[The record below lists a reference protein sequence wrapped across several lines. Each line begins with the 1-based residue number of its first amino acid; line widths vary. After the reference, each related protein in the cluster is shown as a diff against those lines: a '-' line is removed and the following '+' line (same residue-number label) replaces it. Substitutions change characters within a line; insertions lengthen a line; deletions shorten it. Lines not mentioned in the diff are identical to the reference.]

1 MWSCLFC
8 FYALHFIPLDSNGS
22 LSVAPLIL
30 WISQKWN
37 KMRFWIECGCM
48 FHFEAKRNAPLSTGF
63 IGWHKFFFLFLKFN
77 WSIIFFSCVIPPISC
92 KQKKTIQMN
101 QNNTC
106 DQRIRFLHSCWFIV
120 CKLYLSSDSFVLCS
134 WHKHRSAYSIV
145 MIHLLHS
152 WKKEKS
158 VFIVHCMNSYSFK

>member
-1 MWSCLFC
+1 MWMHVSFWSETKRTAQ
-8 FYALHFIPLDSNGS
+8 Y
-22 LSVAPLIL
+22 
-30 WISQKWN
+30 
-37 KMRFWIECGCM
+37 RFHWLTQV
-48 FHFEAKRNAPLSTGF
+48 FL
-63 IGWHKFFFLFLKFN
+63 FLFLKFN

-92 KQKKTIQMN
+92 KQKKTTQMN

-152 WKKEKS
+152 WKKEKCIVWIPIHS
-158 VFIVHCMNSYSFK
+158 ISDFSFVFIGYDTQA